1 MRQYVIITLLFLSI
15 VLGLSITQPAKAA
28 TQTLGGTWSVKAGM
42 PTPREGLG
50 AGAVGSKLYAIKG
63 YNFGDTSINQAYDS
77 STDTWTTLANAPVP
91 ESEFGATALGTRV
104 YAIGGRTNGGTTVNI
119 YDTASNTWS
128 FGAPMPTPRRGAAAV
143 ALGTTI
149 HAIGGSPGFA
159 PGGCPPPWGQ
169 RGHRL

>member
-50 AGAVGSKLYAIKG
+50 AGTVGSKLYAIKG
-63 YNFGDTSINQAYDS
+63 YNFGDTGINQAYDPA
-77 STDTWTTLANAPVP
+77 TNTWTTLASSPTP

-104 YAIGGRTNGGTTVNI
+104 YAIGGRTNGGTTRLI
-119 YDTASNTWS
+119 YE
-128 FGAPMPTPRRGAAAV
+128 TPFK
-143 ALGTTI
+143 T
-149 HAIGGSPGFA
+149 FA
-159 PGGCPPPWGQ
+159 FCPPMRP
-169 RGHRL
+169 